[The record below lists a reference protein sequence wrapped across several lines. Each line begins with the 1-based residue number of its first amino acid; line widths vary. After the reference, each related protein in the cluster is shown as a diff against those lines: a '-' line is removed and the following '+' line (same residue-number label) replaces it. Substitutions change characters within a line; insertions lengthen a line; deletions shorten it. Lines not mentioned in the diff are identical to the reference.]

1 VITGLLEQGYELVP
15 ISRLIIRENYHL
27 DHTGM
32 QIAD

>member
-1 VITGLLEQGYELVP
+1 VIQGLLNQGYEIVP
-15 ISRLIIRENYHL
+15 ISELIIRDSYHL